1 MDETLNPLLPI
12 LMVDDERPWLHSLA
26 LTLERQAGLN
36 HTTLCCSGDEALKLL
51 ASTAFSL
58 VLLDLTMPPP
68 AGEDIIA
75 WIRSERPE
83 LQVIIISGINQLNSA
98 VRCMQLGACD
108 YFVKTDDRNRILTG
122 ILRALRIRELEA
134 ENAKLRSGILHQ
146 SLGRPEAFAE
156 IYTGNPRM
164 LAVFHYLE
172 AVAPSSQPVL
182 ITGDSGTGKELV
194 ARIVHR
200 LGRPKGPWVAVN
212 AAGLDDNVFADTLFG
227 HVRGAFT
234 GAQQARKGM
243 VEEAAGGTLFLD
255 EIGDLSPGSQIKL
268 LRLLQEEEYLPLGAD
283 RPRRSSVRI
292 VAATNLDLAEKMA
305 AGAFRKDLYYRLK
318 AHHVALPSLRE
329 RRDDL
334 PLLLERFLV
343 EAAEAL
349 GKKRPPLP
357 AGLSE
362 LMAAYPFPGNVRELR
377 SMVFDAVSQ
386 HQSGRLSLEPFRR
399 AIGEQAPP
407 AGGAPSPLPAADPAG
422 RKLIFTETLPTLEE
436 AGGLLVREAM
446 ERAGG
451 NQSVAASFLGISR
464 PALSQR
470 LKKMRG

>member
-1 MDETLNPLLPI
+1 MDETLKPLLPI

-36 HTTLCCSGDEALKLL
+36 HTLLCCNGDEALKLL

-58 VLLDLTMPPP
+58 VLLDLTLPPP
-68 AGEDIIA
+68 TGEDIIG
-75 WIRSERPE
+75 WIRNERPE
-83 LQVIIISGINQLNSA
+83 LPVIIISGINQLNSA

-108 YFVKTDDRNRILTG
+108 YFVKTDDRNRIMTG
-122 ILRALRIRELEA
+122 ILRALRLRELET
-134 ENAKLRSGILHQ
+134 ENEKLRSGILHR
-146 SLGRPEAFAE
+146 SLGHPEAFAE
-156 IYTGNPRM
+156 ISTVNPRM
-164 LAVFHYLE
+164 QAVFHYLE
-172 AVAPSSQPVL
+172 AVSPSSQPVL

-255 EIGDLSPGSQIKL
+255 EIGDLSPGSQVKL

-283 RPRRSSVRI
+283 RPRRSNVRI
-292 VAATNLDLAEKMA
+292 VAATNLDLAERMA

-318 AHHVALPSLRE
+318 AHHVTLPSLRE

-334 PLLLERFLV
+334 PLLLEKFLS

-349 GKKRPPLP
+349 GKKRPLLP
-357 AGLSE
+357 VGLSD
-362 LMAAYPFPGNVRELR
+362 LMGDYPFPGNVRELR

-386 HQSGRLSLEPFRR
+386 HQSGRLSLAPFRK
-399 AIGEQAPP
+399 AIGEQALPS
-407 AGGAPSPLPAADPAG
+407 GAAPSSPLPADTGG
-422 RKLIFTETLPTLEE
+422 RKLIFTETLPTLDE

-464 PALSQR
+464 PALCQR

>member
-1 MDETLNPLLPI
+1 
-12 LMVDDERPWLHSLA
+12 
-26 LTLERQAGLN
+26 
-36 HTTLCCSGDEALKLL
+36 
-51 ASTAFSL
+51 
-58 VLLDLTMPPP
+58 
-68 AGEDIIA
+68 
-75 WIRSERPE
+75 
-83 LQVIIISGINQLNSA
+83 
-98 VRCMQLGACD
+98 
-108 YFVKTDDRNRILTG
+108 
-122 ILRALRIRELEA
+122 
-134 ENAKLRSGILHQ
+134 
-146 SLGRPEAFAE
+146 
-156 IYTGNPRM
+156 
-164 LAVFHYLE
+164 
-172 AVAPSSQPVL
+172 
-182 ITGDSGTGKELV
+182 
-194 ARIVHR
+194 
-200 LGRPKGPWVAVN
+200 
-212 AAGLDDNVFADTLFG
+212 
-227 HVRGAFT
+227 
-234 GAQQARKGM
+234 M

-334 PLLLERFLV
+334 PLLLERFLA

-407 AGGAPSPLPAADPAG
+407 AGTAPSPLPAADPAG